1 MKLKSLEYATPGWS
15 LSGLNFSETSL
26 IVGRNAVGKSKTI
39 EALNSLVSVIL
50 QTKEIAEGDNF
61 FYKITFSDDDTELIY
76 SFACVQGNISLE
88 QLIENNENILIKRDE
103 NSTTF
108 FNDEINPPSN
118 KLTINV
124 RRDTKLYPQIE
135 KIVNWAENSYG
146 ILFNQINMFSNAT
159 KFFSTMS
166 KTESLIPMFEKL
178 SDNLKLEIQEELNIL
193 GYSINK
199 LEIVNFGN
207 EKSDIKVLHIEENG
221 VNIFLWEA
229 LLSQGMQRALYIL
242 VLLFYIASQKKETQ
256 TIVIDDFCEGL
267 DYDRSIKLGRYLYKF
282 CLENN
287 VQLITTSNDSFLMD
301 VVDLKYWNIL
311 QREGNKVTAIN
322 IYNSPELFEDFE
334 FTGLSNFDLF
344 SSDFIA
350 RHKK

>member
-1 MKLKSLEYATPGWS
+1 MKLKSLEYITPGWS
-15 LSGLNFSETSL
+15 LEGINFSETSL

-39 EALNSLVSVIL
+39 EALNSLVSIIL
-50 QTKEIAEGDNF
+50 QTKEITEYDNF
-61 FYKITFSDDDTELIY
+61 FYKIIFSDNNTELIY
-76 SFACVQGNISLE
+76 SFTCIQGNITSE
-88 QLIENNENILIKRDE
+88 ELIGHDKKNLIKRDE
-103 NSTTF
+103 KSTIF

-146 ILFNQINMFSNAT
+146 ILFNQINMYPNGINL
-159 KFFSTMS
+159 FSTMS
-166 KTESLIPMFEKL
+166 KGESIIPMFEKL
-178 SDNLKLEIQEELNIL
+178 NDDLRLKVKEELNIL
-193 GYSINK
+193 DYSIDEIKIVK
-199 LEIVNFGN
+199 LGD
-207 EKSDIKVLHIEENG
+207 EKSEVRVLQIKEKG
-221 VNIFLWEA
+221 VSIFLWEG
-229 LLSQGMQRALYIL
+229 LLSQGMQRTLYIL
-242 VLLFYIASQKKETQ
+242 ILLFYIVSQKKETQ

-267 DYDRSIKLGRYLYKF
+267 DYDRSIKLGKYLYKF
-282 CLENN
+282 CIENN
-287 VQLITTSNDSFLMD
+287 IQLITTSNDSFLMD

-311 QREGNKVTAIN
+311 QRKGDKVTAIN

-334 FTGLSNFDLF
+334 FTGLNNFDLF